1 MTRTLLALLAAVALS
16 AVIAACGTAA
26 AEKTGATPSATA
38 TATATAT
45 PTPTPAAKARGA
57 HRTDSDGDGI
67 PDAITVKGRR
77 GDTFALQGSGL
88 HDDVAVH
95 TKTKIRVT
103 LEGLRGPFTGFQMPA
118 GQRLIGVVLRF
129 TNVGRLRYD
138 DAQPHGQLTLRGGE
152 SGKQTNLIAVGRA
165 NPCDNPSLKLRTGQ
179 SKTACLAFEVPRAGK
194 PQAFEYVTD
203 DGYGDTGLWSLR

>member
-16 AVIAACGTAA
+16 AVVAACGTAA
-26 AEKTGATPSATA
+26 AEKTAATPSATA
-38 TATATAT
+38 TATPTAT
-45 PTPTPAAKARGA
+45 PTPAATVRRA

-77 GDTFALQGSGL
+77 GDTLALQGSGL
-88 HDDVAVH
+88 HDDADVH
-95 TKTKIRVT
+95 TKTRIRVT
-103 LEGLRGPFTGFQMPA
+103 LEGVRGPFTGFQLPA
-118 GQRLIGVVLRF
+118 GRRLIGVVLRF
-129 TNVGRLRYD
+129 TDVGRLRYD

-165 NPCDNPSLKLRTGQ
+165 NPCDNPSLNLRTGQ
-179 SKTACLAFEVPRAGK
+179 SKTACLAFEVPKAGK